1 MVRSNCNQ
9 NLISGLPRNCTCM
22 FKHYTHAESIFVVL
36 KIPNP
41 EVRKYSRLLEQFE
54 SSSSVELPA
63 CHVKITELALDMK

>member
-1 MVRSNCNQ
+1 
-9 NLISGLPRNCTCM
+9 M